1 MPRSKTGT
9 TRRARHK
16 KILKRAKGFSGRRKN
31 VRNATQ
37 TLLNAADYSYRD
49 RRDKKTVFR
58 RLWIA
63 RINAA
68 ARNGGLSYSSFMH
81 GLRVAGVDIDRKV
94 LADLAVREPESFSKL
109 VEVSREASQSVS
121 A

>member
-1 MPRSKTGT
+1 MPRAKTGT
-9 TRRARHK
+9 VRRRRHS
-16 KILKRAKGFSGRRKN
+16 KILKRAKGYWGARSKS
-31 VRNATQ
+31 VRIAQQ

-49 RRDKKTVFR
+49 RRDKKADFR

-68 ARNGGLSYSSFMH
+68 SRQEGVSYSSFIA
-81 GLRVAGVDIDRKV
+81 GLRRAGVSVNRKV
-94 LADLAVREPESFSKL
+94 LADLAVREPATFKAL
-109 VEVSREASQSVS
+109 VERAKS

>member
-9 TRRARHK
+9 VRRARHK
-16 KILKRAKGFSGRRKN
+16 KILKRAKGFWGRRKN

-68 ARNGGLSYSSFMH
+68 ARLEGVSYSAFMH
-81 GLRVAGVDIDRKV
+81 GLRNAGVEMDRKV
-94 LADLAVREPESFSKL
+94 LADLAVREPEAF
-109 VEVSREASQSVS
+109 R
-121 A
+121 